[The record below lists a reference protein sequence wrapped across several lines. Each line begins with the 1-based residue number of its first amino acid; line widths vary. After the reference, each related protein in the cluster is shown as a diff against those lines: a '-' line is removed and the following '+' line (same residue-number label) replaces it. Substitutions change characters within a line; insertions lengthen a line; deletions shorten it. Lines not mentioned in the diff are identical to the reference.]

1 MRIRGQDASHS
12 RFSVLVPVFNHA
24 DFVRQA
30 IDSVLCQT
38 FTDFEVLAVDDGS
51 TDNSLAILESY
62 GSRITVIRQTSQGQ
76 EVARNNAAKLAR
88 GEYFVM
94 LDSDDLLLPRALAV
108 YDRIIREFDA
118 PPLIIGSL
126 APFRQERELANAAGD
141 ESGIQVL
148 QYADYFSKDVMVL
161 KAGSSI
167 VMKRDVFE
175 SVGGYGI
182 VGTKP
187 APDDI
192 DMILAVGTYSPCI
205 VVMKP
210 STVAYRDHP
219 ARASR
224 SVKEMAK
231 GILRL
236 VKFERQGRYPGGR
249 KRRADRYAT
258 LGGFAGNYAYRYC
271 WLEGR
276 RTTALKIF
284 FGAAPIIV
292 SAYRQKLLRKF
303 RPPTSPIVLPSD

>member
-1 MRIRGQDASHS
+1 MRIREQDTLRS

-94 LDSDDLLLPRALAV
+94 LDSDDLLLPRALAT

-126 APFRQERELANAAGD
+126 APFRQERELANVAGN

-148 QYADYFSKDVMVL
+148 RYADYFSKDVMVL

-192 DMILAVGTYSPCI
+192 DMILAVGT
-205 VVMKP
+205 
-210 STVAYRDHP
+210 
-219 ARASR
+219 
-224 SVKEMAK
+224 
-231 GILRL
+231 
-236 VKFERQGRYPGGR
+236 
-249 KRRADRYAT
+249 
-258 LGGFAGNYAYRYC
+258 
-271 WLEGR
+271 
-276 RTTALKIF
+276 
-284 FGAAPIIV
+284 
-292 SAYRQKLLRKF
+292 
-303 RPPTSPIVLPSD
+303 